1 MKAHLKYLLLLG
13 SFFVGIPILPAQY
26 FLIHTDQDYY
36 ISGENISYCI
46 YPNKNIYTDSMLI
59 MVALYSKQSTLV
71 SNQIHRLTDASISGI
86 IKTNHSLKEG
96 NYTLVCYAVWDH
108 SWLDSLQV
116 LFSFKYIPVFNDL
129 DQPPQMQTSQAELN
143 HLNDISQDSLSVSD
157 LDHKKYH
164 TYPIK
169 LSSQNQPVHHP
180 SFSVSI
186 NKINSLNE
194 HQLDVN
200 PVNDNKSPDLKDFV
214 VRKKIILEGEV
225 KDPAT
230 RKKVNEKYLTL
241 YIAKTGSFQRITST
255 NGRIKSSIRDIKGN
269 FSFQLLSLN
278 PNQHSPLE
286 FTPVDYLDK
295 FGSVIHQAPDLIRN
309 ETMNYTLLQYTKRRL
324 LENLFKG
331 STLSRKT
338 SEDSIYSFLADKE
351 YYIADFQDI
360 KSLEE
365 FIKEVM
371 VDCSITTV
379 LNDKKSLR
387 LRNKDS
393 RDLYRWPAWY
403 LLNGFFR
410 GDEDALLKFDIS
422 KIKKLALFN
431 TKKTII
437 PQFDTLM
444 QYSGIFSVSTYLQ
457 DEIPAYVHHSIGLSD
472 PSSISQVAIFSKDG
486 PPDLRTKLTWQTNI
500 TSSANG
506 ALDLPIPASD
516 IRGFFLIRVM
526 GKNAA
531 GEFEQHQEIIRI
543 K

>member
-1 MKAHLKYLLLLG
+1 MQIMPGQH
-13 SFFVGIPILPAQY
+13 

-36 ISGENISYCI
+36 FSGENISYCI
-46 YPNKNIYTDSMLI
+46 YPNKNIYADSMLI
-59 MVALYSKQSTLV
+59 LVSLYSKQSTLV
-71 SNQIHRLTDASISGI
+71 SNQMHRLTDASVSGT

-96 NYTLVCYAVWDH
+96 HYTLVCYAVWDH
-108 SWLDSLQV
+108 SFSDSSRV
-116 LFSFKYIPVFNDL
+116 LYSFKYISVYNDL
-129 DQPPQMQTSQAELN
+129 EQPPQLHTSQIEFN
-143 HLNDISQDSLSVSD
+143 HLNDIIQDTLSVSG
-157 LDHKKYH
+157 LDHKKLH
-164 TYPIK
+164 THPVK
-169 LSSQNQPVHHP
+169 LTPQNQSVQLQ
-180 SFSVSI
+180 SYSVSI

-194 HQLDVN
+194 LPPDVN
-200 PVNDNKSPDLKDFV
+200 PDNDNKSPGLKDFA

-230 RKKVNEKYLTL
+230 RKKVDEKYLTL
-241 YIAKTGSFQRITST
+241 YIARTGSFQRITSS
-255 NGRIKSSIRDIKGN
+255 NGQIKSTIHDIKGD

-295 FGSVIHQAPDLIRN
+295 FDSIIHQAPDLIRN

-324 LENLFKG
+324 LENLYKG
-331 STLSRKT
+331 STNSRNAPK
-338 SEDSIYSFLADKE
+338 DSMYSFLADKE

-410 GDEDALLKFDIS
+410 GDEDALLNFDIS

-437 PQFDTLM
+437 PQFDPLM

-457 DEIPAYVHHSIGLSD
+457 DEIPAYVHNSVGLSEA
-472 PSSISQVAIFSKDG
+472 SVISPFPALPKEG
-486 PPDLRTKLTWQTNI
+486 PPDLRTKLTWRTNI
-500 TSSANG
+500 RLSENG
-506 ALDLPIPASD
+506 VLNLPIPASD
-516 IRGFFLIRVM
+516 IRGLFLIRVM

-531 GEFEQHQEIIRI
+531 GEFEQHKEIIRI